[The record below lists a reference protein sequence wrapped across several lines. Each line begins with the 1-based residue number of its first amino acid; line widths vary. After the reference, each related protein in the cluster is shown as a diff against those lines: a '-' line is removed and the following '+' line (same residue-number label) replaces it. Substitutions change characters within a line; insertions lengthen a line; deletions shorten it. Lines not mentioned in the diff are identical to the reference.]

1 MYIINVFS
9 HCAGGEGVPSGQSS
23 PLFGVGVSSGR
34 SSPLFDE
41 FSDGE
46 EFEFPGR
53 KRRTSENRS
62 KGKGQFLI

>member
-1 MYIINVFS
+1 MLSPCTLYM
-9 HCAGGEGVPSGQSS
+9 CAGGESA
-23 PLFGVGVSSGR
+23 VGVSSGR

-53 KRRTSENRS
+53 KRRTSDNRS
-62 KGKGQFLI
+62 KGKGQFPVLYGD

>member
-1 MYIINVFS
+1 MFTVLHVIS
-9 HCAGGEGVPSGQSS
+9 LHMCAGGESV
-23 PLFGVGVSSGR
+23 VGVSSGR

-53 KRRTSENRS
+53 KRRTSDNRS
-62 KGKGQFLI
+62 KGKGQFPLLYGD